1 MGKQT
6 ATARTD
12 RQTAIRWMLRDL
24 QALQAMLRED
34 RFETGIRRIGAEQ
47 EMFLVDASWQPAPGA
62 LPMLAALTGHPY
74 TTEVGAFNLELNLDP
89 QEFSGDCFTRMHTQL
104 DELLAFGR
112 AAAEAAGLHVVLA
125 GTLPTI
131 RKRDLTIANMVQN
144 PRYLALNNALMGL
157 RGEDYELHI
166 KGTDELRVRQ
176 DSVMAEA
183 CNASFQV
190 HLQVTPA
197 EFANAYNVAQA
208 LSGPTLA
215 SATNSPLLFGKR
227 LWAETRIA
235 LFEQSVDTRRPGH
248 HVRERPARVSFG
260 DGWVTSSV
268 DELYKEDITRFR
280 PVLAPDDYDDPLEA
294 LAEGRVPSLPA
305 LRLHTGTVW
314 RWNRACYGI
323 SHTADGDAPHLR
335 IENRILPSGPSTLDE
350 VANAAMWLGL
360 MRSVTEDHPEI
371 NRSIPFEQARTNF
384 VAAARQGLSSTQV
397 WLDGEE
403 YPAATLT
410 LDILLPL
417 AARGLESQGVD
428 AADVD
433 RYLTVIERRVHSGH
447 TGSRWI
453 LSSLNAMRNQGSAGQ
468 RLNSLTAAMVSRQ
481 LGGAPVAEWTA
492 ASLDEGGQWQHNF
505 VTVEQLMTTTDLV
518 SVAPDDPVELVAN
531 LLDWHRIR
539 QVLVEESDGTLV
551 GLVSYRAILRL
562 VAHGTDIS
570 ELTVAEVMKGEPVCV
585 APDMAPLRA
594 LELMRQF
601 GIGALPVVSDGQLVG
616 IVTEHDFFNVAG
628 MLLLEQLD
636 QSQRT
641 DDPDAVP
648 VPIRPMGVLGT
659 ERSPRHPS
667 VRVYWR
673 DDSGHRP
680 GTLGRVGDHGA
691 RESLVGS

>member
-1 MGKQT
+1 MGDQT
-6 ATARTD
+6 ATVTTS
-12 RQTAIRWMLRDL
+12 RQTATRWMLRDL
-24 QALQAMLRED
+24 QALQAMLRDD
-34 RFETGIRRIGAEQ
+34 RFESGVRRIGAEQ

-62 LPMLAALTGHPY
+62 LAVLAALAGRPY

-89 QEFSGDCFTRMHTQL
+89 QEFHGDCFTRLHRQL
-104 DELLAFGR
+104 DELLALGR
-112 AAAEAAGLHVVLA
+112 SAAEAVGLHVVLA

-131 RKRDLTIANMVQN
+131 RKRDLTMANMVQN
-144 PRYLALNNALMGL
+144 PRYLALNHALMGL

-248 HVRERPARVSFG
+248 HVRERTARVSFG
-260 DGWVTSSV
+260 EGWVMSSV
-268 DELYKEDITRFR
+268 AELYKEDISRFR
-280 PVLAPDDYDDPLEA
+280 PVLAPDDYSDPIVE
-294 LAEGRVPSLPA
+294 LAEGRVPTLAA

-323 SHTADGDAPHLR
+323 TPTPEGGVPHLR
-335 IENRILPSGPSTLDE
+335 IENRILPSGPSTIDE
-350 VANAAMWLGL
+350 VANAALWVGL
-360 MRSVTEDHPEI
+360 MRAVPEDFPEI
-371 NRSIPFEQARTNF
+371 SRSFPFEQARANF

-397 WLDGEE
+397 WLDGHEH
-403 YPAATLT
+403 AAGALT
-410 LDILLPL
+410 LDVLLPL
-417 AARGLESQGVD
+417 ARRGLEAEGVD
-428 AADVD
+428 SGDID
-433 RYLTVIERRVHSGH
+433 TYLGILERRVQSGY
-447 TGSRWI
+447 TGSRWT
-453 LSSLNAMRNQGSAGQ
+453 LTSFNGMRNQGSSGQ

-481 LGGAPVAEWTA
+481 LGGHPVAEWSA

-505 VTVEQLMTTTDLV
+505 VTVEQLMTTDLV
-518 SVAPDDPVELVAN
+518 TVAPDDPVELVAN

-539 QVLVEESDGTLV
+539 QVLVEESDGSLV
-551 GLVSYRAILRL
+551 GIASYRSILRL
-562 VAHGTDIS
+562 VADGADTTAI
-570 ELTVAEVMKGEPVCV
+570 TVAEVMKSEPVCV
-585 APDMAPLRA
+585 PPDLSPLRA

-601 GIGALPVVSDGQLVG
+601 GIGALPVVSDNQLVG
-616 IVTEHDFFNVAG
+616 IITEHDFFNVAG

-636 QSQRT
+636 QSHRT
-641 DDPDAVP
+641 
-648 VPIRPMGVLGT
+648 
-659 ERSPRHPS
+659 
-667 VRVYWR
+667 
-673 DDSGHRP
+673 
-680 GTLGRVGDHGA
+680 
-691 RESLVGS
+691 

>member
-1 MGKQT
+1 MGRQT

-24 QALQAMLRED
+24 QALQVMLADD

-62 LPMLAALTGHPY
+62 LPMLAALTDHPY

-89 QEFSGDCFTRMHTQL
+89 QEFTTDCFTRMHAQL
-104 DELLAFGR
+104 DELLTFGR
-112 AAAEAAGLHVVLA
+112 VAAETAGLNVVLA

-131 RKRDLTIANMVQN
+131 RKRDLTMANMVQN
-144 PRYLALNNALMGL
+144 PRDLALNNALMGL

-183 CNASFQV
+183 CNASFQI
-190 HLQVTPA
+190 HLQVTPG

-215 SATNSPLLFGKR
+215 CATNSPLLFGKR

-248 HVRERPARVSFG
+248 HLRERPARVSFG
-260 DGWVTSSV
+260 DDWVSSSV
-268 DELYKEDITRFR
+268 AELYKEDITSFR
-280 PVLAPDDYDDPLEA
+280 PVLAPDEYEDPLQQ
-294 LAEGRVPSLPA
+294 LAEGRVPELSA

-323 SHTADGDAPHLR
+323 SHTADGDLPHLR
-335 IENRILPSGPSTLDE
+335 IENRILPSGPSTVDE
-350 VANAAMWLGL
+350 IANAALWLGL
-360 MRSVTEDHPEI
+360 MCSVTDDHPEI
-371 NRSIPFEQARTNF
+371 SRSIPFEQARTNF

-397 WLDGEE
+397 WLDGQE
-403 YPAATLT
+403 YPASALT
-410 LDILLPL
+410 LDVLVPL
-417 AARGLESQGVD
+417 AARGLQSQGVD
-428 AADVD
+428 QADID
-433 RYLTVIERRVHSGH
+433 RYLGVIERRVHSGH

-481 LGGAPVAEWTA
+481 RGGSPVAEWTA
-492 ASLDEGGQWQHNF
+492 ANLDEGGQWQHNF

-570 ELTVAEVMKGEPVCV
+570 ELTVAEVMKRDPVCV
-585 APDMAPLRA
+585 PPDLAPLRA

-628 MLLLEQLD
+628 MLMLEQLD
-636 QSQRT
+636 QTERT
-641 DDPDAVP
+641 DD
-648 VPIRPMGVLGT
+648 
-659 ERSPRHPS
+659 
-667 VRVYWR
+667 
-673 DDSGHRP
+673 
-680 GTLGRVGDHGA
+680 
-691 RESLVGS
+691 

>member
-492 ASLDEGGQWQHNF
+492 ANLDEGGQWQHNF

-641 DDPDAVP
+641 DEP
-648 VPIRPMGVLGT
+648 
-659 ERSPRHPS
+659 
-667 VRVYWR
+667 
-673 DDSGHRP
+673 
-680 GTLGRVGDHGA
+680 
-691 RESLVGS
+691 